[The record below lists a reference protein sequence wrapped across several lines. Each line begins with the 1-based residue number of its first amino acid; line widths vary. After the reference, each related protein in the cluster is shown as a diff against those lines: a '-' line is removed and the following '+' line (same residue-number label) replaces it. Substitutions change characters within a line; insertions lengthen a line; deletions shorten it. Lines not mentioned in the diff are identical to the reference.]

1 MQSLFV
7 QVKEYILQL
16 EAHLGETH
24 RQAQRLIKKQ
34 SELGSSLGEFGSSLL
49 GLGKF
54 EQPPLADQFLNMGEK
69 SALLARNSQARPHAL
84 IRTSIEVAR
93 RKITAAMKPGQDV
106 SRVSLKD
113 KQELPPLSCRAYA
126 FACFLSFTFLH
137 QRICWRL
144 QVELVN
150 KQ

>member
-1 MQSLFV
+1 MLHRALFCFDLAMHTVQRNSLFM

-69 SALLARNSQARPHAL
+69 SATLARNSQARTHPC
-84 IRTSIEVAR
+84 R
-93 RKITAAMKPGQDV
+93 RKTFGRIDGEIFIAQTSSEV
-106 SRVSLKD
+106 FFRVCLIAVWD
-113 KQELPPLSCRAYA
+113 HQPT
-126 FACFLSFTFLH
+126 FAVPVH
-137 QRICWRL
+137 Q
-144 QVELVN
+144 
-150 KQ
+150 

>member
-1 MQSLFV
+1 M

-16 EAHLGETH
+16 EAHLAETH

-69 SALLARNSQARPHAL
+69 SALLARNSQASRCML
-84 IRTSIEVAR
+84 GTICIKRMNRKTCSI
-93 RKITAAMKPGQDV
+93 
-106 SRVSLKD
+106 
-113 KQELPPLSCRAYA
+113 
-126 FACFLSFTFLH
+126 
-137 QRICWRL
+137 
-144 QVELVN
+144 
-150 KQ
+150 